1 MIRITLKLCMFC
13 LKGSMV
19 FPVTAQ
25 VKRPMTMVDLVNV
38 PSLSDP
44 QVSPDGSQILYVRSE
59 GDWEANKRIGHIWRG
74 ETGNT
79 SGKSPPAMK
88 KKKGKRWSLIR
99 CQADENRV
107 RRFWR

>member
-13 LKGSMV
+13 LIGSMV

-25 VKRPMTMVDLVNV
+25 ENRPMTMVDLINV

-44 QVSPDGSQILYVRSE
+44 QVSPGGSQILYVRSE
-59 GDWEANKRIGHIWRG
+59 SNWEANKRIVHIWRG
-74 ETGNT
+74 EAGKT

-88 KKKGKRWSLIR
+88 KKKGKR
-99 CQADENRV
+99 
-107 RRFWR
+107 